1 MSTIAGESSEIKH
14 VWMDGKM
21 LRYGDAQVSVLSH
34 SLHYG
39 TAAFEGIRAYQCT
52 DGRTAIFRAE
62 DHYRRLHD
70 SCKAL
75 DVVLDR
81 PVSEWVEASRKLVQ
95 DNGFKECYLRP
106 LAYIDDQFRGLK
118 LPSQTKARTAIIAWP
133 WGKYMG
139 DEGTQKG
146 IRVAVSSYRRPDVG
160 TGLPWAKLSGG
171 YLNSV
176 LARRQASLNGL
187 DEAILL
193 DTQGYVAEGS
203 GENIFIVKNSKLIT
217 PAPGAILPGITRD
230 SVIQLAKSQGLEVVE
245 AQIPRNQLYL
255 ADEIFFTGTA
265 VEVCPIREVDGHSIG
280 AGKPGEITRMLTDQ
294 YFKAV
299 RGELSAFKNWL
310 TYV

>member
-1 MSTIAGESSEIKH
+1 MSQDHSEIKH

-21 LRYGDAQVSVLSH
+21 LRYGDARVSILSH

-39 TAAFEGIRAYQCT
+39 TAAFEGIRAYATT

-62 DHYRRLHD
+62 EHYRRLHD

-75 DVVLDR
+75 DLVLET
-81 PVSEWVEASRKLVQ
+81 PVAQWIEVSKEVIKANEY
-95 DNGFKECYLRP
+95 KECYLRP
-106 LAYIDDQFRGLK
+106 LAYVDDAFRGLK
-118 LPSQTKARTAIIAWP
+118 LPSHTKARAALIAWP

-139 DEGTQKG
+139 DEGATKG
-146 IRVAVSSYRRPDVG
+146 IRVAVSSYRRPDVA

-193 DTQGYVAEGS
+193 DTQGYIAEGS
-203 GENIFIVKNSKLIT
+203 GENIFMVKGNQLIT
-217 PAPGAILPGITRD
+217 PPEGAILPGITRD
-230 SVIQLAKSQGLEVVE
+230 SVMQLAKSQGLTVRQEP
-245 AQIPRNQLYL
+245 ISRNQIYL
-255 ADEIFFTGTA
+255 ADEVFFTGTA
-265 VEVCPIREVDGHSIG
+265 VEVTPIREIDGHTIG
-280 AGKPGEITRMLTDQ
+280 TGRPGEITRTLTDLF
-294 YFKAV
+294 FKTV
-299 RGELSAFKNWL
+299 RGENSAFKHWL